1 MTMPFL
7 RRPYRQ
13 GTHSWIPEQM
23 FVLNDFSG
31 GLNNVDP
38 ENTLADNE
46 FTDTMNMRF
55 VGNKLMEKRQG
66 TEMCPNGYS
75 IITYFD
81 KYSPVLGDAKD
92 VMARLY
98 SGGDKIVFCK
108 HNTNENEIVCPIDDA
123 YNVRGVNYNGKY
135 YYVDGKNFYCFDGET
150 YYKIVTEPLA
160 HLTEDVKSADKI
172 IHVDKI
178 PEQVTKGS
186 KVWFSSSILKNFNDS
201 DKKYGIVKTVS
212 SIDAATKTITLDATV
227 GYAIDKG
234 QEGSEVPV
242 VFYEPSEK
250 IYGDEVWDKEN
261 HIAYYK
267 PCRQELADTIGGGV
281 SYLPDKPSVIT
292 VHANR
297 LFLAG
302 DEKSPN
308 HVYMSRYTSQGPQT
322 LYFPVSTSVAVK
334 PNGKAIVDMFVF
346 DNALI
351 MGRNE
356 DLYVLYG
363 NTPYPSSIDSSGT
376 QFYIKQLDATTG
388 FMGANCGSLINNY
401 YIYLGYDGRFYALN
415 SPTTYVE
422 YLMTRPLPYKCDIYK
437 APFDFTNALIKRI
450 SSVAFRNEVYFS
462 IETSYSSPPSVT
474 IVYNY
479 DNMAYT
485 YYTAPFTGYLY
496 TDGLYLYIANGGL
509 GIAAN
514 FNRTGLRKWLPDDDK
529 YYDRNML
536 GVKYPLK
543 YSPIK
548 ARLSTKKYDLNMSAV
563 FKYFKRLILTTRA
576 YKDMNSD
583 IQVDFEV
590 DYYKL
595 TGDENN
601 VVNSNYGTFGVSKW
615 GKAYFGEID
624 VLKSAWINL
633 DIRGRSIKFTFS
645 SIEEID
651 ETETDEDKYK
661 RNVNV
666 PMRIYDVNVLWGIRD
681 VR

>member
-23 FVLNDFSG
+23 LVLNDFSG

-66 TEMCPNGYS
+66 LEEMDIFGNYGF
-75 IITYFD
+75 ID
-81 KYSPVLGDAKD
+81 KYKPLLG
-92 VMARLY
+92 
-98 SGGDKIVFCK
+98 
-108 HNTNENEIVCPIDDA
+108 NEIWVRAAYGTVDRKYSALIAFGDEANKRFPIA
-123 YNVRGVNYNGKY
+123 SNSAHLVRGVNYNGKY

-437 APFDFTNALIKRI
+437 EPFNFAKEGVKRC
-450 SSVAFRNEVYFS
+450 SSVAYRNEVYFS
-462 IETSYSSPPSVT
+462 IGESRLVDGTTGSYGVKYFT

-485 YYTAPFTGYLY
+485 YYTSPFGGYLY
-496 TDGLYLYIANGGL
+496 TDGLNLYIADTYMNKWL
-509 GIAAN
+509 N
-514 FNRTGLRKWLPDDDK
+514 DSDNYYDYDSRTGNIKRKYK
-529 YYDRNML
+529 
-536 GVKYPLK
+536 
-543 YSPIK
+543 PIK
-548 ARLSTKKYDLNMSAV
+548 AKLSTKKYDLNMSAV

>member
-23 FVLNDFSG
+23 LVLNDFSG

-66 TEMCPNGYS
+66 TAYYDARYNECA
-75 IITYFD
+75 YFD
-81 KYSPVLGDAKD
+81 KYTPLLKEPVNVITALG
-92 VMARLY
+92 VNIG
-98 SGGDKIVFCK
+98 SKIIFGKNVVNSDGEYIEK
-108 HNTNENEIVCPIDDA
+108 EILCPVDDIH
-123 YNVRGVNYNGKY
+123 NVRGVNYNGKY

-160 HLTEDVKSADKI
+160 YLTEDVKSADKI

-178 PEQVTKGS
+178 PEQVAKGS
-186 KVWFSSSILKNFNDS
+186 KVWFSSSILKNFNDP
-201 DKKYGIVKTVS
+201 DKKYGIVKIVS
-212 SIDAATKTITLDATV
+212 SIDTNAKTITLDATV

-234 QEGSEVPV
+234 QEGAEVPV

-281 SYLPDKPSVIT
+281 SYLPDKPSIIT

-334 PNGKAIVDMFVF
+334 PNGKAIVDMLVF

-388 FMGANCGSLINNY
+388 FMCANCGSLINNY

-437 APFDFTNALIKRI
+437 APFNFSKDRIAKI
-450 SSVAFRNEVYFS
+450 SSVAYRNEVYFS
-462 IETSYSSPPSVT
+462 IKSRNVNSPDVS

-485 YYTAPFTGYLY
+485 YYTAPFGGYLY
-496 TDGLYLYIANGGL
+496 TDGLDLYIVNDNY
-509 GIAAN
+509 IV
-514 FNRTGLRKWLPDDDK
+514 KWLDDSDI
-529 YYDRNML
+529 YYDSLIVSKNLSR
-536 GVKYPLK
+536 KYK
-543 YSPIK
+543 IIK
-548 ARLSTKKYDLNMSAV
+548 SKLSTKKYDLNMSAV